1 MLRYVVLIILVIST
15 YKSLG
20 SDLEQIHPVLKYRS
34 EGYINSYPEE
44 CFDILK
50 SFAEFASNF
59 TLCSILNARPI
70 RLCEHCVEHYVRFH
84 DKYNELIKTVVN
96 GTSCGSLFMSHD
108 RLNVVKNYHDGISGL
123 WVGGNCNDCFIWN
136 NGSYNA
142 KNDTKKFYKM
152 FNDTMECIVFNMDF
166 DNNIVCEKCMQ
177 NYLQLDEFYKGLS
190 KDGIGVDSVCMDI
203 VDSMNATRY
212 IWSKNLNCC
221 NLRRTPEVIFLC
233 CTGIISFLPIMYY
246 LAVRFCGPI
255 RDLPNVLKES
265 RFKQSILRSINRRSD

>member
-1 MLRYVVLIILVIST
+1 MDNKDVQSSLTGSGKTAEFNFLKSNLLNSNSASDTDISTVTIRNKHMLRYVVLIILVIST

-123 WVGGNCNDCFIWN
+123 W
-136 NGSYNA
+136 
-142 KNDTKKFYKM
+142 
-152 FNDTMECIVFNMDF
+152 
-166 DNNIVCEKCMQ
+166 
-177 NYLQLDEFYKGLS
+177 
-190 KDGIGVDSVCMDI
+190 
-203 VDSMNATRY
+203 MNATRY